1 MWAICQ
7 NMVQRKVRKGEYG
20 QNDDQFVRFPP
31 ERRFRLLT
39 QSYRKKIV
47 LRSLLMN
54 VFLGKNNSNVKQNII
69 EENENVVLFHV
80 GSHRRAKEIF
90 DIGGLNAAELQ
101 NRNRRFFAMCGKVQ
115 IKCSQNDV
123 KKGYIINETKDS
135 FQIQFTNNT
144 TKGKCKKP
152 VFDRNLGVYKYDN
165 AKGKFSGD
173 CRRSFQMTDYK
184 PVRVQ
189 LSLPSGIMKITT
201 NRMVYEKKGKTSIN
215 LIALHCS

>member
-1 MWAICQ
+1 
-7 NMVQRKVRKGEYG
+7 
-20 QNDDQFVRFPP
+20 
-31 ERRFRLLT
+31 
-39 QSYRKKIV
+39 
-47 LRSLLMN
+47 MN
-54 VFLGKNNSNVKQNII
+54 VFLGKKNSNVKGNII
-69 EENENVVLFHV
+69 EESENVVLFHV

-90 DIGGLNAAELQ
+90 DIGGLNAAEFE
-101 NRNRRFFAMCGKVQ
+101 NRNGRFFAMCGKVQ
-115 IKCSQNDV
+115 IKCSRNQV

-152 VFDRNLGVYKYDN
+152 VFDRNLGRYNYDN